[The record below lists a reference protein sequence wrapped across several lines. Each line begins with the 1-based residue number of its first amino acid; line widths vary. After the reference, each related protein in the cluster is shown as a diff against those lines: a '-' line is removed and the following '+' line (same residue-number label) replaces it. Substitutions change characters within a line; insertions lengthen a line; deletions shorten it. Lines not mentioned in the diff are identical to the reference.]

1 MPTFP
6 PTAAQQLD
14 TATRLMQAG
23 RFADARCILEP
34 FVQSN
39 PGVARA
45 QWLLGGALLNTGDL
59 RGAERAA
66 RSATALDSRNPAPMT
81 LLGEILRSEGRLAE
95 AAEALRQAL
104 VIEPRYIPAVIRLIE
119 VMLAEHDA
127 VAAVRLIDD
136 LPRDVRQVP
145 DLLLLRARA
154 LAAASDYALAIPAF
168 RQAVATAPTDANARL
183 GLAAALAD
191 SGQPAAAEE
200 VARSEIRRGQDNA
213 ETRFVLARSLL
224 GQQRFEEAEAELRA
238 AINSRPDYVEAHIN
252 LAESIWMRTADAGAV
267 TAEID
272 TSLKK
277 MPASTP
283 LHVLKAKLLEAS
295 GDPMAALAVLDS
307 AIARAGN
314 DPALHIA
321 AAQTAVKCDST
332 RALTYAEQAR
342 RLVPD
347 NPLTLSTYGN
357 ALLATGHAAEAE
369 TLATRLLAKDPT
381 DGLAIA
387 LCATAWRML
396 GDPRY
401 RDLYDYGHFVK
412 PETID
417 TPDGWPDLSSYL
429 ADLADCLLRLHTLRT
444 HPIGQSLRHGTQVD
458 LSVEHATEPAIR
470 AFAQAIDAPI
480 QRYMKTLG
488 KGDDIFRRRNTHHY
502 KVSGIWSVR
511 LRSSGYH
518 FNHYHPDGWL
528 SSACYIQLPRTLGT
542 QSGEG
547 WLQFGEPAFSTTPP
561 LAAEYFVRPQP
572 GLLVLFPAWFWHGTV
587 PFHATPDDSRLT
599 IAFDV
604 VPA

>member
-1 MPTFP
+1 MPTFF

-23 RFADARCILEP
+23 RFADARRILEP

-45 QWLLGGALLNTGDL
+45 HWLLGGALLNIGDL
-59 RGAERAA
+59 RGAERAT
-66 RSATALDSRNPAPMT
+66 RSATALDSSNPAPLT
-81 LLGEILRSEGRLAE
+81 LLGEILRSGGRLPE

-104 VIEPRYIPAVIRLIE
+104 AVEPRHIPAVTR
-119 VMLAEHDA
+119 LAEVLLA
-127 VAAVRLIDD
+127 ESNAAAAIRLIDD
-136 LPRDVRQVP
+136 LPRDVKQAP

-154 LAAASDYALAIPAF
+154 LMAASDYALAIPAF
-168 RQAVATAPTDANARL
+168 RQAAAAAPADTNARL
-183 GLAAALAD
+183 GLAAALVD
-191 SGQPAAAEE
+191 SGQPTAAEKI
-200 VARSEIRRGQDNA
+200 ARSGIRRGQDNA

-224 GQQRFEEAEAELRA
+224 GQQRFEEAEAELRT
-238 AINSRPDYVEAHIN
+238 AIHLRPDYVEAHIN
-252 LAESIWMRTADAGAV
+252 LAESLWMRTADAGAV

-272 TSLKK
+272 TSLQKV
-277 MPASTP
+277 PASTP
-283 LHVLKAKLLEAS
+283 LYVLKAKLLEAS

-321 AAQTAVKCDST
+321 AAQTAVKCDSA
-332 RALTYAEQAR
+332 RALAYAEQAR
-342 RLVPD
+342 RLAPD

-357 ALLATGHAAEAE
+357 ALLATGRAAEAE
-369 TLATRLLAKDPT
+369 TLAMRLLAKDST

-401 RDLYDYGHFVK
+401 RALYDYGHFVK

-417 TPDGWPDLSSYL
+417 TPNGWPDLPSYL
-429 ADLADCLLRLHTLRT
+429 VDLAGCLLRLHTLRT

-458 LSVEHATEPAIR
+458 LSVEHAAEPAIR
-470 AFAQAIDAPI
+470 AFAQAIDGPI
-480 QRYMKTLG
+480 QRYMKVLG
-488 KGDDIFRRRNTHHY
+488 KGGDIFRRRNTYRY
-502 KVSGIWSVR
+502 KLSGIWSVR

-528 SSACYIQLPRTLGT
+528 SSACYIQIPQTLGT
-542 QSGEG
+542 HGGEG
-547 WLQFGEPAFSTTPP
+547 WLQFGEPAFPTAPP
-561 LAAEYFVRPQP
+561 LPAEYFVRPQP

-587 PFHATPDDSRLT
+587 PFRATPDDSRLT